1 MPVQLQ
7 CPHKGC
13 MKVQEAWLD
22 PKTDKVYCALCEKEI
37 PNVNHFMKVQLK
49 TLRQF
54 RPKNTAPFAT
64 KCGNCSKESTPVLDN
79 NDVVCS
85 SCLKP
90 LNHLSPIFK
99 NMLKDQLTKKRD
111 IE

>member
-13 MKVQEAWLD
+13 MKIQEPWLD
-22 PKTDKVYCALCEKEI
+22 PKDNKVYCSACEKEVT
-37 PNVNHFMKVQLK
+37 NVTHFMITQLK
-49 TLRQF
+49 TLKQY
-54 RPKNTAPFAT
+54 RPKNTTAFAV
-64 KCGNCSKESTPVLDN
+64 KCSHCSKEAAPILSN
-79 NDVVCS
+79 NDVLCS
-85 SCLKP
+85 GCNKP

-99 NMLKDQLTKKRD
+99 NMLKDQLSKKRD

>member
-13 MKVQEAWLD
+13 MKMQEAWLD
-22 PKTDKVYCALCEKEI
+22 PKTDKVYCAECDREI
-37 PNVNHFMKVQLK
+37 PNITHFTKVQLK
-49 TLRQF
+49 TLKQY
-54 RPKNTAPFAT
+54 KQKKTAAFAT
-64 KCGNCSKESTPVLDN
+64 KCAACQKEAVPVLHN
-79 NDVVCS
+79 NDVVCAG
-85 SCLKP
+85 CLKP

-99 NMLKDQLTKKRD
+99 NMLKDQLSKKRE

>member
-22 PKTDKVYCALCEKEI
+22 PKTDKVYCSKCEQEI
-37 PNVNHFMKVQLK
+37 NNGNHFIKVQLK
-49 TLRQF
+49 TLKQY
-54 RPKNTAPFAT
+54 RPKNTTAFSV
-64 KCGNCSKESTPVLDN
+64 KCGKCSKEAPPELEN

-85 SCLKP
+85 ACHSP

-99 NMLKDQLTKKRD
+99 TMLKEQLKKRGD

>member
-22 PKTDKVYCALCEKEI
+22 PKNDKVYCAACEREI
-37 PNVNHFMKVQLK
+37 ENINHFVKVQLK
-49 TLRQF
+49 TLRQY
-54 RPKNTAPFAT
+54 RPKNTTAFSV
-64 KCGNCSKESTPVLDN
+64 KCGNCSKESAPVLKN

-85 SCLKP
+85 SCTKP
-90 LNHLSPIFK
+90 LNHLSPIFR
-99 NMLKDQLTKKRD
+99 NMLKDQLSKKSD